1 MRIFFFGHGNFWLYV
16 LGYMFWVMEIA
27 ELNFY
32 VAELQESRES
42 PNVESAMGSIVTKHK
57 KCHQ

>member
-1 MRIFFFGHGNFWLYV
+1 MEIF
-16 LGYMFWVMEIA
+16 GYMFWVMEIA